1 MTSAC
6 DLAREALDFGKE
18 QGSVTARAVGSSL
31 RLRTPAG
38 AGRWKLDEL
47 SSGYR
52 ERHDR
57 AGTFTGRIVPY
68 LRLAR
73 LLRCPTG
80 ADFL

>member
-18 QGSVTARAVGSSL
+18 QGSGPRRLVPSL

-47 SSGYR
+47 RSGYR